1 MSEHVITINLLI
13 NRQSIYKT
21 FSLVFYRF
29 HRKNCKYQLTIYYI
43 SSISTLRFYF
53 NVELDTLKTQCT
65 TSNTV
70 SIELVHRIQL
80 NFLWIFQYLS
90 YKLYSRSK
98 VSSIYLL
105 SSTNTINNPTLTSP
119 AHTHKWFRRPWV
131 CLSGNSKCSPICV
144 WFNVWKMSLNEEKI
158 KLI

>member
-43 SSISTLRFYF
+43 SSIGTLRFYF

-119 AHTHKWFRRPWV
+119 AHTHTSDLGDHGFV
-131 CLSGNSKCSPICV
+131 CLEI
-144 WFNVWKMSLNEEKI
+144 LNAPPFASDLMCGK
-158 KLI
+158 